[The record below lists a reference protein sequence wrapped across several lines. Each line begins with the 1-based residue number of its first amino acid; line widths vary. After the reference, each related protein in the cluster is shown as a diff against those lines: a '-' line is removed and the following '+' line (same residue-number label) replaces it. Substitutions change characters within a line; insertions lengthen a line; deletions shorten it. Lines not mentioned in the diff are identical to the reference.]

1 VDVLKE
7 EGALLLVEKAVP
19 MISVMN
25 VVNEVILQ
33 EIADTGEE
41 EAHIEVHG
49 EATALVVDEVDL
61 VLDLQEKRDHDQDLE
76 AEVVQDLPKK
86 PIDEVDLVQDH
97 RRSLVEV
104 EARAAANPLQVK
116 RREVEAGNTLIA
128 SFVSPLVFP
137 YYIL

>member
-61 VLDLQEKRDHDQDLE
+61 VLDLQEKGDHDQDLE

-86 PIDEVDLVQDH
+86 PEVDLVQDH
-97 RRSLVEV
+97 PRSLVEV
-104 EARAAANPLQVK
+104 EARAAANPLQAK